1 MKKAVF
7 LDRDGVL
14 NRYYYDAD
22 LGVFT
27 TPFSEKNFEL
37 LPGTEEAV
45 AKINR
50 LGFLTVVVSNQPGI
64 AKGHFDLDALERMD
78 SKLKR
83 KLQRR
88 QAKID
93 AVYYCLHHPQEGIGK
108 YKKKCICRK
117 PKPGLLLQAAKD
129 LSLSLKNSYMVGDSV
144 TDVEAGQKAGCQTIL
159 IHKYKC
165 DLCQFME
172 EKGIKPDYIVESL
185 PEAVQVISR
194 QEGRNGNLH

>member
-14 NRYYYDAD
+14 NRYYYDAE

-27 TPFSEKNFEL
+27 TPFSERNFEL

-50 LGFLTVVVSNQPGI
+50 LGFLTVVASNQPGI
-64 AKGHFDLDALERMD
+64 AKGCFDLVTLEKMD
-78 SKLKR
+78 SKLRSKLKR
-83 KLQRR
+83 K

-93 AVYYCLHHPQEGIGK
+93 AVYYCLHHPKEGRGK
-108 YKKKCICRK
+108 FKKNCNCRK
-117 PKPGLLLQAAKD
+117 PKPGLLLQAAKELG
-129 LSLSLKNSYMVGDSV
+129 LSLRKSYMIGDSI
-144 TDVEAGQKAGCQTIL
+144 TDVKAGQKAGCQTIL

-172 EKGIKPDYIVESL
+172 EKGVKPDFIVESL
-185 PEAVQVISR
+185 KEAVNVISR
-194 QEGRNGNLH
+194 QEGRNGNIR